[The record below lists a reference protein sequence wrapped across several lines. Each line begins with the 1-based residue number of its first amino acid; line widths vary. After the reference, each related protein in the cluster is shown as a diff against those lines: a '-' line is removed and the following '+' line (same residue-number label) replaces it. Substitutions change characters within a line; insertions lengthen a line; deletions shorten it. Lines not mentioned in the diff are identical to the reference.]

1 MSQNTHV
8 ARSSAVAS
16 RTLGREM
23 MIKSG
28 RDSTL
33 FTLDEV
39 ATIIW
44 ESLNGLVTPKQ
55 TVELKICAELDV
67 ETAAALLDAEMKAEA
82 LAQHGILHI
91 SREPIFDSNA
101 PLRSAK

>member
-1 MSQNTHV
+1 MSQNTCA
-8 ARSSAVAS
+8 ARSSAVAA
-16 RTLGREM
+16 RNLGREL

-28 RDSTL
+28 RDATL

-67 ETAAALLDAEMKAEA
+67 ETAAALLDGEIKAEA
-82 LAQHGILHI
+82 LGQHGILHI
-91 SREPIFDSNA
+91 SREPVLDSNA
-101 PLRSAK
+101 PLGSAR

>member
-1 MSQNTHV
+1 MSQNICA
-8 ARSSAVAS
+8 ARSSAAVA
-16 RTLGREM
+16 RKLGREM
-23 MIKSG
+23 MVMSG
-28 RDSTL
+28 PDFTL

-44 ESLNGLVTPKQ
+44 ESLNGLVTLEQ

-91 SREPIFDSNA
+91 SREPIVDSNA
-101 PLRSAK
+101 PLRSAR